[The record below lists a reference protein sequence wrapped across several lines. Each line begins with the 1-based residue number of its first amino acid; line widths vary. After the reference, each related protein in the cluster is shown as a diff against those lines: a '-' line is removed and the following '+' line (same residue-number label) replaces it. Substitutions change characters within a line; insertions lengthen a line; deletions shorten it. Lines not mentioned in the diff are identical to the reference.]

1 LLAGAADEGLEALVG
16 DEEFLQVVRGEVT
29 ADALRTLIED
39 ATRQS
44 RLVTLGKAAN
54 DASADVDE
62 PAFGR
67 PASPTTPSSKVIAA
81 NDGGPDLAQETA
93 TAASAD
99 RVPDGVNI
107 LVLTRDDEFLA
118 TIRDSVQGL
127 HNIVEAATV
136 RQASRALSRGTTGVV
151 IVDAGIAGSKVEK
164 ILTQLCNT
172 APRLA
177 GIVAGRRDD
186 GEMLMDLINRGK
198 VYRFLMKPVSPG
210 RSRLAIEAA
219 IKHHLEAPDP
229 SLQSESSSAA
239 NTGAADT
246 SAVIAETTQS
256 EPAAAEA
263 VVDASPQA
271 PSEPRNKAG
280 RRADG
285 RSEPSVTAVKA
296 DYERRPDSEDPGL
309 SNTAAGRT
317 PAAGDGPAVDT
328 DPSTSSTVRTAANK
342 KPVSRK
348 IMGIAAAMGF
358 AAAASAWL
366 FMDLNDRA
374 SVPAQAVVGGMPV
387 ITEAEFGA
395 GGTGFDGP
403 DISNLLKDAQL
414 AVESGR
420 VFSPPGE
427 NAIELLL
434 SALELA
440 PGDAATQR
448 ALQDAISTTLG
459 AAEVALLEGQPEDA
473 ALALRQVTL
482 ADPDNQRLPFLGA
495 QLSQIQARNLLD
507 EARMAIRES
516 RFEDANRHIEDARAL
531 GVGDDSAIAAAT
543 EELNAAINAQQTDE
557 LLAKAQ
563 SRLAQDRLIAP
574 SNDNARYYYEM
585 ALSVDAD
592 NAAAKQGLATI
603 ANKLVLRARLE
614 IDRGEF
620 KLAGN
625 LLADARVLAP
635 SSTEIDAADRL
646 LKAAK
651 DRVAQQ
657 RREAAE
663 RLVAERVAAE
673 KAAAE
678 RLAVERAAAEAA
690 VAAEAAA
697 EPAVA
702 EPPSADSPVAAKI
715 LVAESTVADSPVA
728 AGPRVADST
737 AAEPPVAEPPLAE
750 PSIAEP
756 PTGKLAETVA
766 MTDSV
771 VGDKVAAATPAAD
784 EAQPDQAGTV
794 ASPALVPISSL
805 NRIKYVA
812 PKYPRSAQR
821 RGITGDGSV
830 TDVSVRKSEPGDTFV
845 ASAMKAVEGW
855 EFEPVVEDG
864 MPVRKV
870 AGVRMMF
877 AME

>member
-1 LLAGAADEGLEALVG
+1 
-16 DEEFLQVVRGEVT
+16 
-29 ADALRTLIED
+29 
-39 ATRQS
+39 
-44 RLVTLGKAAN
+44 
-54 DASADVDE
+54 
-62 PAFGR
+62 
-67 PASPTTPSSKVIAA
+67 
-81 NDGGPDLAQETA
+81 
-93 TAASAD
+93 
-99 RVPDGVNI
+99 
-107 LVLTRDDEFLA
+107 
-118 TIRDSVQGL
+118 
-127 HNIVEAATV
+127 
-136 RQASRALSRGTTGVV
+136 
-151 IVDAGIAGSKVEK
+151 
-164 ILTQLCNT
+164 
-172 APRLA
+172 
-177 GIVAGRRDD
+177 
-186 GEMLMDLINRGK
+186 
-198 VYRFLMKPVSPG
+198 
-210 RSRLAIEAA
+210 
-219 IKHHLEAPDP
+219 
-229 SLQSESSSAA
+229 
-239 NTGAADT
+239 
-246 SAVIAETTQS
+246 
-256 EPAAAEA
+256 
-263 VVDASPQA
+263 
-271 PSEPRNKAG
+271 
-280 RRADG
+280 
-285 RSEPSVTAVKA
+285 
-296 DYERRPDSEDPGL
+296 
-309 SNTAAGRT
+309 
-317 PAAGDGPAVDT
+317 
-328 DPSTSSTVRTAANK
+328 
-342 KPVSRK
+342 
-348 IMGIAAAMGF
+348 MGIAAAMGF

-482 ADPDNQRLPFLGA
+482 ADPDNQRLPFLSA
-495 QLSQIQARNLLD
+495 QLSQIQARNVLD

-543 EELNAAINAQQTDE
+543 EELNAAISAQQTDE

-702 EPPSADSPVAAKI
+702 EPPAADSPVAAKI

-737 AAEPPVAEPPLAE
+737 AAEPPLAE

-771 VGDKVAAATPAAD
+771 VGDKVAAAPPAAD

-821 RGITGDGSV
+821 RGITGWVDVVFTVDTDGSV
-830 TDVSVRKSEPGDTFV
+830 ADVSVRKSEPGDTFV